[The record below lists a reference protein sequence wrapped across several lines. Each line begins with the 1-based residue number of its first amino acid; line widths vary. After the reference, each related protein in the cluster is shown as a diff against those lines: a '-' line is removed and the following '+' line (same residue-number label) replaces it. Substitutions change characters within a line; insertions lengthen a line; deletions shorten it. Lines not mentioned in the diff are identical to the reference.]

1 MQNGDVD
8 SIVKDADRGAA
19 EELVVL
25 SRRSRAFAQVAKLLA
40 LLGWSIKPLAGR
52 HKNEEGMYAMK
63 DCMLTCSACGAVV
76 GLWSVEAAPDTF
88 RMLGHHGLLGKWGP
102 GHSNQSHSLKALSIA
117 GAVADGDA
125 PVSRHN
131 SGRHSAPSPITTSLG
146 GGSNSSPARDGSAP
160 SDAPFGAG
168 APAAFG
174 SSAAPFGCGSA
185 APVFGAHVSLA
196 ANAMTSE
203 QPFGS
208 KNLQR
213 ASSGAQ
219 QQKKQASAPVGS
231 KRKRDSTTD
240 EPVDGESTV
249 HDRVVKVMRKLSA
262 HHQTSLPAD
271 VCAKLSERGLQVGGA
286 ESLEIVHGHRAWC
299 PWVAPDQLEGW
310 QRTLNACVPED
321 AVTAG
326 TGGVEHI
333 LAECAA
339 EERRA
344 PGTSS
349 SLLHQVGGF
358 LSRLNRGSSAVSGD
372 A

>member
-1 MQNGDVD
+1 M
-8 SIVKDADRGAA
+8 
-19 EELVVL
+19 L
-25 SRRSRAFAQVAKLLA
+25 SRRSRSFAQVAKLLA

-52 HKNEEGMYAMK
+52 QKNEEGMYCMK
-63 DCMLTCSACGAVV
+63 DCMLTCNACGAVV

-117 GAVADGDA
+117 GALAAGDT
-125 PVSRHN
+125 PVSRRS
-131 SGRHSAPSPITTSLG
+131 SGRHSAPSPATISWA
-146 GGSNSSPARDGSAP
+146 GGSSPSREASAP
-160 SDAPFGAG
+160 SDAPFPGAS
-168 APAAFG
+168 APAFR
-174 SSAAPFGCGSA
+174 SSAEPFGCSTA
-185 APVFGAHVSLA
+185 AAVFGAHVSLA
-196 ANAMTSE
+196 ANAMTTE

-213 ASSGAQ
+213 ASSGAAQ
-219 QQKKQASAPVGS
+219 HQKQKQPSAPVGS
-231 KRKRDSTTD
+231 KRKRDSTMD
-240 EPVDGESTV
+240 EADDGESTV

-271 VCAKLSERGLQVGGA
+271 VCAKLSERGLQVGGT

-310 QRTLNACVPED
+310 QRTLNAIVPED
-321 AVTAG
+321 AVTTG
-326 TGGVEHI
+326 TGGVEHM
-333 LAECAA
+333 LDEQAA
-339 EERRA
+339 EDRRA

-358 LSRLNRGSSAVSGD
+358 LSRLNRGSSAAVSGD